1 MIAQLRVLKKK
12 IAIQGIE
19 SSFHE
24 EAAYKYFGKDVETIK
39 CLSFQDLCDSL
50 KSGESDF
57 AIMAIENS
65 IAGSLLQNYTLLQEY
80 NFNIIGEIFLRIKMN
95 LMALPGTKIEDIKI
109 AQSHP
114 IAIRQCSKFLTGL
127 DGVLLEEKED
137 TAICAKNIA
146 ENQLGNVA
154 AVASASA
161 AEIFGLE
168 ILAKSI
174 ETNKKNF
181 TRFIILSNAPQKD
194 ILKNKATLF
203 FQLPHD
209 PGALAKILTII
220 ASHSINLTK
229 IQSVPIVGKP
239 YEYNFHVDM
248 IWESYSNFEK
258 AITTIKEISV
268 NLQILGEYKK
278 GTVDFNKEK

>member
-1 MIAQLRVLKKK
+1 MKK

-24 EAAYKYFGKDVETIK
+24 EAAYKYFGNNIETVK

-50 KSGESDF
+50 KNGNSDY
-57 AIMAIENS
+57 AVMAIENS

-95 LMALPGTKIEDIKI
+95 LMVLPGTKIDDIKI

-127 DGVLLEEKED
+127 KDVLLEEKED

-146 ENQLGNVA
+146 EKKLSNVA
-154 AVASASA
+154 AVASESA

-181 TRFIILSNAPQKD
+181 TRFIILSKTPEKD
-194 ILKNKATLF
+194 VLKNKATLF

-209 PGALAKILTII
+209 PGALAKILNIL
-220 ASHSINLTK
+220 AAYSINLTK

-248 IWESYSNFEK
+248 IWETYSNYQK
-258 AITTIKEISV
+258 AIETIKGISV
-268 NLQILGEYKK
+268 NLQILGEYNK
-278 GTVDFNKEK
+278 GIVDFKNEK

>member
-1 MIAQLRVLKKK
+1 MVTQLSILNKK

-24 EAAYKYFGKDVETIK
+24 EAAYKYFGKDIETIK

-50 KSGESDF
+50 KNGESDF
-57 AIMAIENS
+57 AVMAIENS

-80 NFNIIGEIFLRIKMN
+80 NFNIIGEIFLRIRMN
-95 LMALPGTKIEDIKI
+95 LMALPGTKIEEIQI

-127 DGVLLEEKED
+127 KGVLLEEKED
-137 TAICAKNIA
+137 TAICARNIA
-146 ENQLGNVA
+146 KNNLTNVA

-181 TRFIILSNAPQKD
+181 TRFIILSKTPEKNQ
-194 ILKNKATLF
+194 LRNKATLF

-209 PGALAKILTII
+209 PGALAKILNIL
-220 ASHSINLTK
+220 AEYSINLTK

-248 IWESYSNFEK
+248 IWESYGNFEK

-278 GTVDFNKEK
+278 GIVDFKNEK

>member
-1 MIAQLRVLKKK
+1 MKKK

-24 EAAYKYFGKDVETIK
+24 EAAYKYFGKDIETVK
-39 CLSFQDLCDSL
+39 CLSFQDLCESL
-50 KSGESDF
+50 KNGESDF

-80 NFNIIGEIFLRIKMN
+80 SFNIIGEIFIRIKMN
-95 LMALPGTKIEDIKI
+95 LMALPGTKIEDIKV

-114 IAIRQCSKFLTGL
+114 IAIRQCSRFLTGL
-127 DGVLLEEKED
+127 KGVLLEEKED

-146 ENQLGNVA
+146 KHKLANVA

-181 TRFIILSNAPQKD
+181 TRFIILSKTPEKD
-194 ILKNKATLF
+194 ELRNKATLF

-209 PGALAKILTII
+209 PGALAKILNIL
-220 ASHSINLTK
+220 AAYSINLTK

-248 IWESYSNFEK
+248 IWESYANFQK
-258 AITTIKEISV
+258 AITTIEGIAV
-268 NLQILGEYKK
+268 NLEILGEYKK
-278 GTVDFNKEK
+278 GIVDFKNEK

>member
-1 MIAQLRVLKKK
+1 MKKK

-24 EAAYKYFGKDVETIK
+24 EAAYKYFGENIETLK

-50 KSGESDF
+50 KNNQSDF
-57 AIMAIENS
+57 AVMAIENS

-80 NFNIIGEIFLRIKMN
+80 NFNIIGEVFLRIRMN

-114 IAIRQCSKFLTGL
+114 IAIRQCSKFLAGL
-127 DGVLLEEKED
+127 NNVLLEEKED
-137 TAICAKNIA
+137 TAICARNIA
-146 ENQLGNVA
+146 KNNLFSVA
-154 AVASASA
+154 AIASVSA
-161 AEIFGLE
+161 AEVFGLE
-168 ILAKSI
+168 ILAKNI

-181 TRFIILSNAPQKD
+181 TRFIILSNYSEKNNFR
-194 ILKNKATLF
+194 NKATLF
-203 FQLPHD
+203 FQLPHN
-209 PGALAKILTII
+209 PGALAKILNVL
-220 ASHSINLTK
+220 AKYSINLTK

-248 IWESYSNFEK
+248 IWEFYSNFEK
-258 AITTIKEISV
+258 AITSIKEISV

-278 GTVDFNKEK
+278 GTVDFNNEK

>member
-1 MIAQLRVLKKK
+1 MKK

-24 EAAYKYFGKDVETIK
+24 EAAYKYFGNNIETVK

-50 KSGESDF
+50 KNGNSDY
-57 AIMAIENS
+57 AVMAIENS

-95 LMALPGTKIEDIKI
+95 LMVLPGTKIDDIKI

-127 DGVLLEEKED
+127 KDVLLEEKED

-146 ENQLGNVA
+146 EKKLSNVA
-154 AVASASA
+154 AVASESA

-181 TRFIILSNAPQKD
+181 TRFIILSKTPEKD
-194 ILKNKATLF
+194 VLKNKATLF

-209 PGALAKILTII
+209 PGALAKILNIL
-220 ASHSINLTK
+220 AAYSINLTK

-248 IWESYSNFEK
+248 IWETYSNYQK
-258 AITTIKEISV
+258 AIETIKGISV

-278 GTVDFNKEK
+278 GIVDFKNEK

>member
-1 MIAQLRVLKKK
+1 MKK

-24 EAAYKYFGKDVETIK
+24 EAAYKYFGNNIETVK

-50 KSGESDF
+50 KNGNSDY
-57 AIMAIENS
+57 AVMAIENS

-95 LMALPGTKIEDIKI
+95 LMVLPGTKIDDIKI

-127 DGVLLEEKED
+127 KDVLLEEKED

-146 ENQLGNVA
+146 EKKLSNVA
-154 AVASASA
+154 AVASESA

-181 TRFIILSNAPQKD
+181 TRFIILSKTPEKD
-194 ILKNKATLF
+194 VLKIKATLF

-209 PGALAKILTII
+209 PGALAKILNIL
-220 ASHSINLTK
+220 AAYSINLTK

-248 IWESYSNFEK
+248 IWETYSNYQK
-258 AITTIKEISV
+258 AIETIKGISV

-278 GTVDFNKEK
+278 GIVDFKNEK

>member
-1 MIAQLRVLKKK
+1 
-12 IAIQGIE
+12 
-19 SSFHE
+19 
-24 EAAYKYFGKDVETIK
+24 
-39 CLSFQDLCDSL
+39 
-50 KSGESDF
+50 
-57 AIMAIENS
+57 
-65 IAGSLLQNYTLLQEY
+65 
-80 NFNIIGEIFLRIKMN
+80 
-95 LMALPGTKIEDIKI
+95 LPGTKIEDIKV

-127 DGVLLEEKED
+127 EGVLLEEKED

-146 ENQLGNVA
+146 KQQLANVA

-168 ILAKSI
+168 ILAKNI

-181 TRFIILSNAPQKD
+181 TRFIILSKTPEKD
-194 ILKNKATLF
+194 KLRNKATLF

-209 PGALAKILTII
+209 PGALAKILNIL
-220 ASHSINLTK
+220 AAYSINLTK

-248 IWESYSNFEK
+248 IWESYTNFQK
-258 AITTIKEISV
+258 AIATIQGIAV

-278 GTVDFNKEK
+278 GIVDFKNEK